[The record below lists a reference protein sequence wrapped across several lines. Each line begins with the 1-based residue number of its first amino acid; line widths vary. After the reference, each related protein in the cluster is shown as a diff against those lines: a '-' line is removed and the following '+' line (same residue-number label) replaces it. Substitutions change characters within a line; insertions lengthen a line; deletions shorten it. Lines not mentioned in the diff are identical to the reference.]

1 MAAAKTAYRLA
12 LRLQPDTFGRIAQAL
27 AAAPIG
33 EVWLDIAAL
42 RGSLAG

>member
-1 MAAAKTAYRLA
+1 MAAAKTAYQLA